1 MKLTTRTRL
10 WALISSDPSPDSS
23 AGSARN
29 CFSLRRIRLHTWK
42 LNLIGTFVS
51 KQTKL
56 RRPPRQSGKWRQR
69 VQMNLR
75 GKWQRNHRNLYKG
88 IVCSLIYVSQ
98 FKEPKRDWWPPWKYA
113 QYFLTDLADFM
124 NIFWT
129 WDCSQRDYKGLNFQ
143 GHRCVVNYSRFSCVP
158 NKKIKPN
165 G

>member
-113 QYFLTDLADFM
+113 QFSHRFGGFYEHFLNMGLFPTRLQGVKFSGTSLRCKLQS
-124 NIFWT
+124 IFL
-129 WDCSQRDYKGLNFQ
+129 CS
-143 GHRCVVNYSRFSCVP
+143 
-158 NKKIKPN
+158 
-165 G
+165 